1 MQQTSNIVLTQT
13 TTTKPISQNTQA
25 TKAST
30 EFAKH
35 SVEAV
40 ALQLHASVLAHL
52 HELGTK
58 QLGVG
63 LGQMCQKDAVGIGAF
78 EHYVWSLGARATAS
92 RTAEAHDRLRLAVY
106 GQKAGGFVPRH
117 APHAKIGAN
126 QLDVLG
132 SEQGYHTQHSP

>member
-1 MQQTSNIVLTQT
+1 MLTQT
-13 TTTKPISQNTQA
+13 TTTTTSQSTQA
-25 TKAST
+25 TTAST
-30 EFAKH
+30 EFTEH
-35 SVEAV
+35 CVEAV
-40 ALQLHASVLAHL
+40 ALQLHASVPAHL
-52 HELGTK
+52 HELGTE

-63 LGQMCQKDAVGIGAF
+63 LGQMRQEDAVSIGAF
-78 EHYVWSLGARATAS
+78 EHDMRSIGARATAS

-132 SEQGYHTQHSP
+132 AEQG